1 MNDYTIL
8 DTRWFTCADGQIGVV
23 AVRTGLHDP
32 LSREWKA
39 YIGIGFG
46 RNVEA
51 DEQHIAALGG
61 PLLPEEAHGLF
72 PYLDIDK
79 YKRDE

>member
-1 MNDYTIL
+1 MSGYTIL
-8 DTRWFTCADGQIGVV
+8 DVRWFANIDGQIGVV
-23 AVRTGLHDP
+23 AIRTGRHDP
-32 LSREWKA
+32 QSAEWKA
-39 YIGIGFG
+39 YIGIGEG
-46 RNVEA
+46 LDVEA
-51 DEQHIAALGG
+51 DEQHIAALGS